1 MLPPQFIIHPAPPVA
16 SREVLDAFRKVPT
29 SLISDNMQ
37 RLAGIAGLTRFG
49 PASRM
54 AGTAFT
60 VKTRPGDNLLL
71 YRALKDMSP
80 GHVLVVEGGGNLD
93 NALAGELMMLYA
105 RERGCAG
112 FVLDAA
118 IRDAAAFREA
128 DFPCYARG
136 ATHRGPY
143 KHGPGCINVPV
154 GIAGQVVNPG
164 DVVVADEDGLV
175 NFAAEDAA
183 ELLEAVARTAAYEEA
198 IRAEIAN
205 GRREQAWLDKVLAA
219 HGL

>member
-1 MLPPQFIIHPAPPVA
+1 
-16 SREVLDAFRKVPT
+16 
-29 SLISDNMQ
+29 
-37 RLAGIAGLTRFG
+37 
-49 PASRM
+49 
-54 AGTAFT
+54 
-60 VKTRPGDNLLL
+60 
-71 YRALKDMSP
+71 
-80 GHVLVVEGGGNLD
+80 
-93 NALAGELMMLYA
+93 
-105 RERGCAG
+105 
-112 FVLDAA
+112 VLDAA

-154 GIAGQVVNPG
+154 SIAGQVVNPG